1 MSKSRVYELAKE
13 LNKSNKELLDFLKA
27 KEIEVKNHMSSL
39 SDEQVQMV
47 KGAFGGNKA
56 KSEGKMHRRKR
67 ILCRY
72 SDLRTAN
79 RVTDQNRIIISKIKI
94 IIRVTQNR

>member
-47 KGAFGGNKA
+47 KGAFGGNKV
-56 KSEGKMHRRKR
+56 KSEGEDAQKKKEYCAG
-67 ILCRY
+67 IQT
-72 SDLRTAN
+72 SEQQTE
-79 RVTDQNRIIISKIKI
+79 
-94 IIRVTQNR
+94 

>member
-13 LNKSNKELLDFLKA
+13 LNKSNKELLDFLKS

-47 KGAFGGNKA
+47 RGAMAGNST
-56 KSEGKMHRRKR
+56 KSEGEDAHKKK

-72 SDLRTAN
+72 SDLRIVN
-79 RVTDQNRIIISKIKI
+79 RVTDQNKTINKIKT
-94 IIRVTQNR
+94 IIRVIQNR